1 MRGLNRNKR
10 LIHYARRL
18 GEVANTD
25 DNGYETGEI
34 SPIYGMAEPLWCNV
48 SPSIGED
55 AVRVF
60 GNMTGYSR
68 TIYVAESKCPMDEN
82 CIVWFGIPTTDP
94 HNYIVVGRADSI
106 NGVLYAIR
114 EVTVE

>member
-1 MRGLNRNKR
+1 MRSLNRNKR

-18 GEVANTD
+18 GDVAVTD

-34 SPIYGMAEPLWCNV
+34 TTVYEPAVALYCNV

-55 AVRVF
+55 AARAF
-60 GNMTGYSR
+60 GNFTNYTR
-68 TIYVAESKCPMDEN
+68 TIFVADNTCPMDEES
-82 CIVWFGIPTTDP
+82 IVWFGVPETDP
-94 HNYIVVGRADSI
+94 HNYIVVSRADGK

-114 EVTVE
+114 EVTVS